1 MPGWCFARART
12 DPLTHDDMCSDF
24 GRACAVCLS
33 LSLSLSLSLPLS
45 IALSLSR
52 SLSLPPSLPP
62 SLFISLSLSLPP
74 RQPGPGNCYSES
86 LLVTR
91 HLSVT
96 IRTGPAR
103 LTRLQPGGRATDSGS
118 LDSGSPDS
126 IATLC
131 PSPKLRV
138 RL

>member
-1 MPGWCFARART
+1 MVPAASASRKEEGGRRKEIGVVPGWCFARART

-62 SLFISLSLSLPP
+62 SLSLSLSPCL
-74 RQPGPGNCYSES
+74 
-86 LLVTR
+86 
-91 HLSVT
+91 
-96 IRTGPAR
+96 
-103 LTRLQPGGRATDSGS
+103 RASQGLETAIPSHYW
-118 LDSGSPDS
+118 SPD
-126 IATLC
+126 I
-131 PSPKLRV
+131 
-138 RL
+138 